1 MSCHNFYLEKTWG
14 CFCFLLVWA
23 QSAHIKSIMGA
34 IGPVSKTLNM
44 LVCST
49 RSRSFFSLLFGGS
62 LGGGGVIYPP
72 NNYMPNGIFVE
83 CLVAHIIKFFWNGY
97 IYIFY
102 INFHSNCPGLIVR
115 GSVGKALLALSQF
128 CRFNGKT
135 IKWRLKITVLFL
147 YADVIY
153 KVSITII
160 FIFINYIPPIHPF
173 QHKMPRSLRT

>member
-1 MSCHNFYLEKTWG
+1 
-14 CFCFLLVWA
+14 
-23 QSAHIKSIMGA
+23 MGA
-34 IGPVSKTLNM
+34 IGPVSKNIKRTG
-44 LVCST
+44 VQHQKSKF
-49 RSRSFFSLLFGGS
+49 FFSLLFGGF

-83 CLVAHIIKFFWNGY
+83 CLVAHIIKSFWNGY
-97 IYIFY
+97 IYIFFY

>member
-1 MSCHNFYLEKTWG
+1 MFSFL
-14 CFCFLLVWA
+14 LLVWA
-23 QSAHIKSIMGA
+23 QTAYIESIMGA
-34 IGPVSKTLNM
+34 IGPVSKTFNV

-49 RSRSFFSLLFGGS
+49 KSWSFFFFLYWGS
-62 LGGGGVIYPP
+62 LGRGGVIYPP
-72 NNYMPNGIFVE
+72 NNYMPGGIFVE
-83 CLVAHIIKFFWNGY
+83 CLVAQNYQVLWNWY
-97 IYIFY
+97 IYFILLNIY
-102 INFHSNCPGLIVR
+102 SNCPGSIVR

-173 QHKMPRSLRT
+173 QHPFLSFSPP